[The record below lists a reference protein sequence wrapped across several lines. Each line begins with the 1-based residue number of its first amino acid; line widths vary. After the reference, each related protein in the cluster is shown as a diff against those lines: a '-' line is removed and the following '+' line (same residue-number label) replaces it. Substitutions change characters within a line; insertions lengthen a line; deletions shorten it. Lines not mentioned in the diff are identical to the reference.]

1 MFDIATL
8 GRVSVFNIVV
18 ASSVAFVFRQLLQS
32 QMAPDGFVAD
42 GTVSK
47 VLTWR
52 FFAAFASIPL
62 TVGGVIVVNNW
73 IGSQFNVQPMDMAD
87 QLRVIAVGIIICVPA
102 GLGIALF
109 MQGAPWLE
117 PRLTPIRRYITVYL
131 LALILLNLIF
141 ALTPAGQSTFA
152 IEVCGAILIA
162 IAFVFPHAILI
173 GTLQL
178 LANTSILLQYALWQ
192 HTDITA
198 YVVIPMLAFATI
210 MLMTARTSSQSRMNT
225 LIHKTQEQ
233 GILLNTF
240 VRNGPHY
247 FLVEDENYKILE
259 ISEAFA
265 QDILGTT
272 ADQAIGS
279 DLLTLRN
286 WDADTIRDTQIRRRI
301 EDQQINNSDT
311 MTHFVEIARRDGK
324 PLQLRARVHPIH
336 SKDGH
341 IDRRIVFEDLT
352 ELQTLNRELRERAYI
367 DPLTRVSNRLAF
379 LSHYAAPRQKNYIL
393 LLVHLD
399 SLRTINSAY
408 STEIGDLFLKSFARQ
423 MERTIES
430 GDRLFRLSG
439 ETFVIVTEMTD
450 AQQTEQNADR
460 IHQALNAFEL
470 PFDGT
475 TVHSDVSIGIV
486 EFADH
491 QNLDD
496 VMNLCD
502 LTIQETRKRGG
513 SVIVNADAN
522 FIRLLDSQGAFFTLR
537 DIEQGLNTNQFY
549 YRMRPIVDLRAAT
562 VCAVDITL
570 QWRRAENEHIPKSTY
585 FPLLTE
591 YLATPARFSK
601 LAQMW
606 PTFSNAASI
615 AGDTQLYLH
624 TGPRLGEN
632 LWIQKYFMTEL
643 QRLKGQFGVTLA
655 CPGDTFF
662 RMKRPNVL
670 KNLHQLRDIGAKI
683 ALDVQTLEVVSF
695 LDIVKHP
702 IDEIIL
708 NGTLIED
715 ITNDHRLQEQ
725 AQIVVNLGIE
735 KCMGDYFA
743 PDAPACDYAGFRNT
757 LTLPNVPSRQGK
769 VVTFKST

>member
-1 MFDIATL
+1 
-8 GRVSVFNIVV
+8 
-18 ASSVAFVFRQLLQS
+18 
-32 QMAPDGFVAD
+32 
-42 GTVSK
+42 
-47 VLTWR
+47 
-52 FFAAFASIPL
+52 
-62 TVGGVIVVNNW
+62 
-73 IGSQFNVQPMDMAD
+73 
-87 QLRVIAVGIIICVPA
+87 
-102 GLGIALF
+102 
-109 MQGAPWLE
+109 
-117 PRLTPIRRYITVYL
+117 
-131 LALILLNLIF
+131 
-141 ALTPAGQSTFA
+141 
-152 IEVCGAILIA
+152 
-162 IAFVFPHAILI
+162 
-173 GTLQL
+173 LQL

-192 HTDITA
+192 HTVITA

-336 SKDGH
+336 TKDGH
-341 IDRRIVFEDLT
+341 IHRGIVFEDLT
-352 ELQTLNRELRERAYI
+352 ELQTLNQELREQAYI

-379 LSHYAAPRQKNYIL
+379 LSHHAAPRQKNYIL
-393 LLVHLD
+393 TLVHLD

-408 STEIGDLFLKSFARQ
+408 STEIADLFLKSFARQ
-423 MERTIES
+423 MEKTIERD
-430 GDRLFRLSG
+430 DRLFRLSG
-439 ETFVIVTEMTD
+439 ETFVIVSEMTD
-450 AQQTEQNADR
+450 AKLADQNADR

-502 LTIQETRKRGG
+502 LTIQESQKRGG

-562 VCAVDITL
+562 VCGVDITL

-591 YLATPARFSK
+591 YLATPARYAN

-615 AGDTQLYLH
+615 AGDTQLYLQ
-624 TGPRLGEN
+624 TGARLGEN
-632 LWIQKYFMTEL
+632 LCIQEYFKTEL

-662 RMKRPNVL
+662 SRVKRPTVL

-683 ALDVQTLEVVSF
+683 ALDVRTLEVVNF

-715 ITNDHRLQEQ
+715 ITNDHRLQERIASLIPLFNEYGISLIAANVNTQEQ

-743 PDAPACDYAGFRNT
+743 SAAPACDYAEFRNT
-757 LTLPNVPSRQGK
+757 LTLPNVPSRAGK